1 MSSSEAS
8 PSSKDFK
15 NSLNETAWEEGMV
28 TPQQLSVTDSAA
40 SQLDPVSIFY
50 SAASISSTNANA
62 THSLDAKNDISTEL
76 DASVAPTN
84 DRFFTFENL
93 FDVEDLGV
101 SSSVTE
107 NNDLFSTST
116 AAENL
121 NRTSTESTSY
131 VTSPRTIQP
140 VMLTNMNTSV
150 SSPVSES
157 VTSPDTPQSPDESTS
172 GKKKQNGGRK
182 RKAESL
188 EEKEARARERVLRN
202 RHAAQMSR
210 DKKRRQLADLESQNA
225 LLKEDNIHLSKR
237 IKLVEE
243 ENVALSIKLET
254 ISTQLAEIQ
263 SHLAVSEVTK
273 LLLDGVRGS
282 AASATLEKN
291 TLALND
297 EVPAAARQVEEP
309 LRDVDITNSFL
320 SDLDV
325 PSSNTEST
333 VADLLDSFL
342 DYDWSAEVLSPIQQQ
357 QKTNGIC

>member
-1 MSSSEAS
+1 MSSSSKAS
-8 PSSKDFK
+8 SSSE

-28 TPQQLSVTDSAA
+28 TPQQLSVADSTV
-40 SQLDPVSIFY
+40 SQIDPVSIFY
-50 SAASISSTNANA
+50 NATSATTAANA
-62 THSLDAKNDISTEL
+62 THSLDAKNDISSEL
-76 DASVAPTN
+76 DASVVSSN
-84 DRFFTFENL
+84 DR
-93 FDVEDLGV
+93 
-101 SSSVTE
+101 
-107 NNDLFSTST
+107 TSNKS
-116 AAENL
+116 A
-121 NRTSTESTSY
+121 SY
-131 VTSPRTIQP
+131 ITTPRTIQP
-140 VMLTNMNTSV
+140 VMLTTMNTV
-150 SSPVSES
+150 SSPVSENA
-157 VTSPDTPQSPDESTS
+157 TSSDTPQSPEESS
-172 GKKKQNGGRK
+172 NGKKKQNGGRK

-243 ENVALSIKLET
+243 ENAALSIKLET
-254 ISTQLAEIQ
+254 ISAQLAEIQ

-309 LRDVDITNSFL
+309 LRDVDIANSFL

-325 PSSNTEST
+325 SASNTEST

-342 DYDWSAEVLSPIQQQ
+342 DYDWSAERRWLRSVKVKRGRGASNLKLVPRDWR
-357 QKTNGIC
+357 KYPP